1 MLYLPFLTIPGI
13 AGIILAVGMGV
24 DANIITGERIKE
36 ELNRGKNLNA
46 ALRSGY
52 QRALSAIIDG
62 NITTIIVAIILMGA
76 FGVPTSVFA
85 RLLRPLF
92 FAFGASTE
100 GVIYSFGYTLMVGVL
115 LNFVMGVLAS
125 RLMVMSL
132 SNFKIF
138 QNKKLYGG
146 EQA

>member
-1 MLYLPFLTIPGI
+1 
-13 AGIILAVGMGV
+13 
-24 DANIITGERIKE
+24 
-36 ELNRGKNLNA
+36 
-46 ALRSGY
+46 
-52 QRALSAIIDG
+52 
-62 NITTIIVAIILMGA
+62 MGA